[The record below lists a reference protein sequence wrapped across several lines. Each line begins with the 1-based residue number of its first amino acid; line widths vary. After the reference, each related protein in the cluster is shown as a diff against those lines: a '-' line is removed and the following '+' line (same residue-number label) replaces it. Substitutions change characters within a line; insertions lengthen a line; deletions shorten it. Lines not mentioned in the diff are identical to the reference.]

1 MRHAVAGYRLNRSPE
16 HRMAMWRNMA
26 VALFTHG
33 QITTTLAKAKS
44 LQPFVERLITW
55 ARKGD
60 LASRRRVLSRIGDP
74 IMIRSEDDPD
84 VEYDKYGEVIGGP
97 RVVKHLFD
105 EIAPRFAD
113 RPGGYTRIIRLDQHR
128 IGDASDLVVL
138 QLLGEEESGPRVTG
152 RYSRRRQKQNKRAAF
167 AAKLRRGKSDP
178 AESGESDESAV
189 AEAEV
194 PADAEAM
201 AEAET
206 PEASEEQ
213 AADEAAPETE
223 VGGEDD
229 KPAADEKKD
238 G

>member
-60 LASRRRVLSRIGDP
+60 LASRRRVISRIGDP

-84 VEYDKYGEVIGGP
+84 VEYNKYGDVIGGP

-113 RPGGYTRIIRLDQHR
+113 RAGGYTRIIRLDQHR
-128 IGDASDLVVL
+128 IGDATDLVVL
-138 QLLGEEESGPRVTG
+138 QLIGEEEAGPQVTG
-152 RYSRRRQKQNKRAAF
+152 RFSRRRQKQNKRAAF
-167 AAKLRRGKSDP
+167 AARLRRGKSEP
-178 AESGESDESAV
+178 AESEASAV
-189 AEAEV
+189 AESETEA
-194 PADAEAM
+194 PAAAEAV

-206 PEASEEQ
+206 PETPEEQ
-213 AADEAAPETE
+213 AAEEAEPQSDA
-223 VGGEDD
+223 GGEHEQ
-229 KPAADEKKD
+229 PPPDEKQD
-238 G
+238 A